1 MALLGPVALWLDGE
15 PVGLVSAKA
24 RGLLVYLAVNG
35 RSYSRA
41 ALANL
46 LWSDLPEADA
56 RRNLRVELL
65 KLRQAVGDYMVADAQ
80 TVAFDTT
87 LPYWLD
93 VAEFERQ
100 REDVAGWQTAVSLH
114 RGDFLEDLY
123 VRQAP
128 VFEEWLEA
136 ERARL
141 RLRLL
146 DLHWRLAETLAG
158 QGEVETAVFHAR
170 QLLHH
175 DPTREAAHRM
185 LMTLLARQ
193 GQRSAAIA
201 QYEQCRTLLATE
213 LGLTPSPETT
223 ALADQIR
230 HNTLP
235 STPHAPRP
243 TPYTNLQSPISSP
256 FIAGPPITNPRHFF
270 GRERIVRRLF
280 GLLRQ
285 RPLQNAAIIGP
296 RRSGKTSLLHYLRQ
310 ITTAVSP
317 RPDQRT
323 DWLPQPSQYRWVFV
337 DFQDPRLGELAGLL
351 RHLLLGMGLP
361 VPEPCILETFLDVV
375 ADELRQPTI
384 VLLDEIGVALSRYP
398 ELDDTFWESLR
409 SLATNQVGGN
419 LAFILTAPERPD
431 ELAAHSGYG
440 SPFFNIFGYAATLG
454 PLDEDEARVLIA
466 SSPRPFAAE
475 DVAWLLQKSGRWP
488 MPLQI
493 LCRERLLALEEGEED
508 WQTEA
513 WAQAAPF
520 VLRENIL

>member
-1 MALLGPVALWLDGE
+1 MALLGPVELWLDGE

-35 RSYSRA
+35 RSYSRT

-65 KLRQAVGDYMVADAQ
+65 KLRQAVGDYIVADAQ
-80 TVAFDTT
+80 TVAFDAT
-87 LPYWLD
+87 LPHWLD

-100 REDVAGWQTAVSLH
+100 REDVVGWQTAVSLH

-146 DLHWRLAETLAG
+146 DLHWRLAERLAG
-158 QGEVETAVFHAR
+158 QGEWETAVFHTR

-175 DPTREAAHRM
+175 DPTREAAHRL
-185 LMTLLARQ
+185 LMTLLVQQ

-201 QYEQCRTLLATE
+201 QYEQCRALLATE
-213 LGLTPSPETT
+213 LGLTPAPETT
-223 ALADQIR
+223 ALAHQIR
-230 HNTLP
+230 HNILP
-235 STPHAPRP
+235 PTPH
-243 TPYTNLQSPISSP
+243 QSPISQSPISPLPNP
-256 FIAGPPITNPRHFF
+256 FIAGPPITDPRHFF

-296 RRSGKTSLLHYLRQ
+296 RRSGKTSLLHYVRQ
-310 ITTAVSP
+310 ITTAVSV

-323 DWLPQPSQYRWVFV
+323 DWLLQPAQYRWVFV
-337 DFQDPRLGELAGLL
+337 DFQDPRLGDLAGLL
-351 RHLLLGMGLP
+351 RHLLLGMGLM
-361 VPEPCILETFLDVV
+361 VPEPCTLETFLDMV
-375 ADELRQPTI
+375 ADELRQPTV

-454 PLDEDEARVLIA
+454 PLDEAEAQALIA
-466 SSPRPFAAE
+466 SSPRPFAAA

-493 LCRERLLALEEGEED
+493 LCRERLLALEEGEAD
-508 WQTEA
+508 WQAEA

-520 VLRENIL
+520 VAHSMSDHG